1 MKTSLLFLLVFFL
14 ATLSSCDKTPM
25 NGDLDGMWQLV
36 SIETPQGATPM
47 KERRVFLCIQLQ
59 LMEWWN
65 PTSENGHY
73 FSHFSHQND
82 SLYIFD
88 LCHASTHT
96 ATGSDDQRVTAAEM
110 AEGAMENW
118 GIHTLDTRYRV
129 RHLNAKDLTLEKED
143 TVYAFR
149 KF

>member
-1 MKTSLLFLLVFFL
+1 MMIEIFF
-14 ATLSSCDKTPM
+14 DV
-25 NGDLDGMWQLV
+25 LDDTILDMHYLIGFISHTTFMGNDNNCL
-36 SIETPQGATPM
+36 
-47 KERRVFLCIQLQ
+47 VFLCIQLQ

-88 LCHASTHT
+88 LCHASSHT